1 MGSGKSYSIV
11 SIKVMFMPSLLLIVL
26 FLILGLI
33 IGTIMSLIGASGV
46 MIIVPALNII
56 MGYSMSTAIG
66 ISLFVDV
73 LASLTVGFVY
83 FTKDRVDL
91 RNAIWVSLGAIMG
104 ARMGAG
110 VSPNF
115 SEWFL
120 GVSYT
125 IWMLSAGVA
134 IWKKGKDRKNIAE
147 NFLKLINVK
156 TGFHKLIFSVILGFV
171 IGVNAGVFGA
181 SSGPLFMLVLVFI
194 MGYPI
199 SKAIGTST
207 IIMMI
212 TALSALTEY
221 WRMGSIDLEA
231 GVIIT
236 LGTMIS
242 GVLGVQLAV
251 STDDK
256 IISKIVGFIFILLGI
271 FQAIY
276 WLL

>member
-1 MGSGKSYSIV
+1 MNSGKGYSTV
-11 SIKVMFMPSLLLIVL
+11 LIKIMSMPSLILIAL
-26 FLILGLI
+26 FLVLGLI
-33 IGTIMSLIGASGV
+33 IGIIMSLIGASGV

-56 MGYSMSTAIG
+56 MGYSMPTAIG

-91 RNAIWVSLGAIMG
+91 RNAIWVSIGA
-104 ARMGAG
+104 
-110 VSPNF
+110 
-115 SEWFL
+115 WFL

-125 IWMLSAGVA
+125 VWMLSAGVA
-134 IWKKGKDRKNIAE
+134 IWKKGKDRKSIAE
-147 NFLKLINVK
+147 GFLRFINIR
-156 TGFHKLIFSVILGFV
+156 TSIQRTFFSLILGFI

-194 MGYPI
+194 MGYTI

-212 TALSALTEY
+212 TAFSALTEY

-251 STDDK
+251 NTDDR
-256 IISKIVGFIFILLGI
+256 IISKIVGFIFIVLGI
-271 FQAIY
+271 FQAFY
-276 WLL
+276 WLF

>member
-1 MGSGKSYSIV
+1 MNSGKGYSTV
-11 SIKVMFMPSLLLIVL
+11 LIKIMSMPSLILIAL
-26 FLILGLI
+26 FLVLGLI
-33 IGTIMSLIGASGV
+33 IGIIMSLIGASGV
-46 MIIVPALNII
+46 MIIVPALKII
-56 MGYSMSTAIG
+56 MGYSMPTAIG

-91 RNAIWVSLGAIMG
+91 RNAIWVSIGAILG

-110 VSPNF
+110 FSPSF
-115 SEWFL
+115 PEWFL

-125 IWMLSAGVA
+125 VWMLSAGVA
-134 IWKKGKDRKNIAE
+134 IWKKGKDRKSIAE
-147 NFLKLINVK
+147 GFLRFINVR
-156 TGFHKLIFSVILGFV
+156 TSLQRTFFSLILGFI

-194 MGYPI
+194 MGYTI

-212 TALSALTEY
+212 TAFSALTEY

-251 STDDK
+251 STDDR
-256 IISKIVGFIFILLGI
+256 IISKIVGFIFIVLGI
-271 FQAIY
+271 FQAFY